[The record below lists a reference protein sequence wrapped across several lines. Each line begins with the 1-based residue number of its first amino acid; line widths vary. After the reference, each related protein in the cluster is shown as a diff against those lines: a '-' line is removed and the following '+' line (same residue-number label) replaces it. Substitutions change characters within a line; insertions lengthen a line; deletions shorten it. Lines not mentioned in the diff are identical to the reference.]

1 MNDWVVP
8 RLNWDDAYRPDRG
21 RVLDLE
27 QIEKLS
33 KFLRYSNE
41 DENQVAAR
49 TLPGVHSKG
58 SFLTR
63 GSGHNKL
70 GAYTETPGEYREVVE
85 RLLRKH
91 KAAAKFVPA
100 PIIQKRE
107 GARIGIVTIGG
118 CDPAV
123 REAIDLL
130 PQRGID
136 ADFMRIRG
144 FPFGEDVEA
153 FLNAHD
159 VNFIVEQNRDAQM
172 CSLLTLETGV
182 AKDKLRSV
190 LAFGGFP
197 LSAKSVIDGILE
209 QVGEPAHAIHS

>member
-1 MNDWVVP
+1 
-8 RLNWDDAYRPDRG
+8 
-21 RVLDLE
+21 VLDVE
-27 QIEKLS
+27 EIEKLS
-33 KFLRYSNE
+33 KFLRYTGE
-41 DENQVAAR
+41 DENHIASR

-58 SFLTR
+58 AFFTR
-63 GSGHNKL
+63 GSGHNRF
-70 GAYTETPGEYREVVE
+70 GAYTEMPDEYQDVVE

-100 PIIQKRE
+100 PVIQKHE
-107 GARIGIVTIGG
+107 GARIGIVTLGG

-123 REAIDLL
+123 REAIELL

-144 FPFGEDVEA
+144 FPFHEDVEA

-159 VNFIVEQNRDAQM
+159 VNFIVEQNRDAQLL
-172 CSLLTLETGV
+172 SLLTLETGV
-182 AKDKLRSV
+182 AKSKLRSV

-197 LSAKSVIDGILE
+197 LSAKNVIDGIFE
-209 QVGEPAHAIHS
+209 QWES